1 MRLRPAASW
10 QAIQQGMAV
19 TSPKPISERG
29 IPAWSEQ
36 GTYAQQEC
44 GVSYFQTNPFLT
56 HTHTHKI
63 LIWIFPCIS
72 NIPEVQ
78 VATDLATLCLGTRHM
93 EMALITTVD
102 VSKITFCLLYS
113 KKTSRTCSLF

>member
-56 HTHTHKI
+56 HTHTQN
-63 LIWIFPCIS
+63 FDMDIS
-72 NIPEVQ
+72 VYLQHP
-78 VATDLATLCLGTRHM
+78 R
-93 EMALITTVD
+93 
-102 VSKITFCLLYS
+102 SPSSY
-113 KKTSRTCSLF
+113 